1 MDEQVL
7 LLHGFNKSS
16 RDMQT
21 LFTYLEQHGF
31 HCRSLD
37 LSFTYHEFGQSF
49 FLVEE
54 VLSEMVSHKKTPI
67 HLVGHSTGGLL
78 IRKVLQET
86 QWMDSIGHCVQIA
99 TPNRGSRLA
108 HVAGKIAGYTECY
121 RTLRSLNATYIE
133 QLNLPDITSYSIG
146 AIAGTRNHLWL
157 GKLIQGANDGRVE
170 LDSVYYPG
178 LSDFIALPYGH
189 KEIHHQKEVA
199 ELTARFLQTGHF

>member
-1 MDEQVL
+1 MEERVL
-7 LLHGFNKSS
+7 LFHGFNKSS
-16 RDMQT
+16 CDMQT
-21 LFTYLEQHGF
+21 LSTYLEYHGF

-37 LSFTYHEFGQSF
+37 LPLTYHEFDQSLF
-49 FLVEE
+49 IVEE
-54 VLSEMVSHKKTPI
+54 ILSEMVSQKNTLI

-86 QWMDSIGHCVQIA
+86 QWNDSIGHCVQIA
-99 TPNRGSRLA
+99 TPNRGSHLA
-108 HVAGKIAGYTECY
+108 HVASKIIGYTEYY

-133 QLNLPDITSYSIG
+133 QLNLPDITPFSIG

-157 GKLIQGANDGRVE
+157 GKLLQGENDGRVE

-178 LSDFIALPYGH
+178 LADFITVPYGH
-189 KEIHHQKEVA
+189 NEIHHQREVA

>member
-1 MDEQVL
+1 MEKRVL
-7 LLHGFNKSS
+7 LLHGFNKNS

-21 LFTYLEQHGF
+21 LSTYLEHLGF
-31 HCRSLD
+31 QCRSLD
-37 LSFTYHEFGQSF
+37 LPLTYHEFDQS
-49 FLVEE
+49 LYYVEKH
-54 VLSEMVSHKKTPI
+54 LSDMVSKKDGPI

-99 TPNRGSRLA
+99 TPNKGSQLA
-108 HVAGKIAGYTECY
+108 YVASKISGYTEYY

-133 QLNLPDITSYSIG
+133 QLNLPDITPFSIG
-146 AIAGTRNHLWL
+146 AIAGNRNHLWL
-157 GKLIQGANDGRVE
+157 GMLLRGENDGRIE
-170 LDSVYYPG
+170 LNSVDYPG
-178 LSDFIALPYGH
+178 LADFITLPYGH

>member
-1 MDEQVL
+1 MEGRVL
-7 LLHGFNKSS
+7 LLHGFNKNS
-16 RDMQT
+16 RNMQT
-21 LFTYLEQHGF
+21 LSTYLEYHGF
-31 HCRSLD
+31 QCRSLD
-37 LSFTYHEFGQSF
+37 LPLTYHEFDQA
-49 FLVEE
+49 LYHVEKH
-54 VLSEMVSHKKTPI
+54 LSDMVSKNDAPI
-67 HLVGHSTGGLL
+67 HLVGHSVGGLL

-99 TPNRGSRLA
+99 TPNRGSQLA
-108 HVAGKIAGYTECY
+108 HVASKISGYTECY

-133 QLNLPDITSYSIG
+133 QLNLPDITPFSIG

-157 GKLIQGANDGRVE
+157 GKLLQGENDGRVE

-178 LSDFIALPYGH
+178 LADFITVPYGH